1 MRNFGLLTTL
11 GIMSSCVAFAGAL
24 DITIHDTTP
33 PTINLSAILGVWGTP
48 GTDGLTFTPTTNYGT
63 NGTALFGA
71 LNLADNVG
79 TITSIDIYAY
89 GSIAGSSLNPSC
101 TDGSG
106 FNTHWTCVAPTD
118 PGLNKTL
125 TSPIEWTFTSDGSDN
140 VNLTD
145 IFKVVDTSGAA
156 TGAKLIW
163 NLEINGIAPPSPTAT
178 PEPSALIPLI
188 GGMLAMMLLVA
199 RRGKSPVAVT
209 AN

>member
-1 MRNFGLLTTL
+1 MRNFALLTTFA
-11 GIMSSCVAFAGAL
+11 IMSACVASAGAL

-33 PTINLSAILGVWGTP
+33 PTINLSTIVGVWGTP
-48 GTDGLTFTPTTNYGT
+48 GTGGLTFTPTTNYAVDGT
-63 NGTALFGA
+63 NLFGA
-71 LNLADNVG
+71 LNLVDDKT
-79 TITSIDIYAY
+79 TISSIDIYAF

-106 FNTHWTCVAPTD
+106 FNVNWTCTAPTD

-125 TSPIEWTFTSDGSDN
+125 TSPIEWIFTSNGSDD
-140 VNLTD
+140 VNLND
-145 IFKVVDTSGAA
+145 IFKIVDTSGGA

-188 GGMLAMMLLVA
+188 GGMLAMVLLVT
-199 RRGKSPVAVT
+199 RRGKSPAALT
-209 AN
+209 SN